1 MTSEKPVEF
10 RGRWD
15 WLKVAFVVAVA
26 VVILGAILADNPK
39 CQANATSAIELF
51 SRFLGLVVAVLG
63 VPALSALRHARSAE
77 ELFATASHSGV
88 AILLGATLIG
98 SLSWGAPVGAGLAL
112 VAVAVSQRLRD
123 GSCAKGAE
131 PAANSSD

>member
-1 MTSEKPVEF
+1 MTSEKPVEL

-15 WLKVAFVVAVA
+15 WLKVALVVAVA
-26 VVILGAILADNPK
+26 VATLGAILAENPK
-39 CQANATSAIELF
+39 CQPNATSAIELL
-51 SRFLGLVVAVLG
+51 SRFLGLVVAVIG
-63 VPALSALRHARSAE
+63 VPALSGLRHARCAK
-77 ELFATASHSGV
+77 ELFVTVSHSAV
-88 AILLGATLIG
+88 VILVGATLLG

-123 GSCAKGAE
+123 GSCAKAAE